1 LKAFR
6 RANVPLHPGTVATA
20 LRVVCERP
28 VDVMANVQV
37 RVAVAIQVGTGRAGA
52 PQVVGQA
59 RLPSNLDEA
68 PSALAVRHVLEQ
80 GKPAPAGDEQ
90 IGPAV
95 TVEVG
100 DSGAVRVE
108 PGEVFEAYLSGHVL
122 KLEAAQV
129 LEELAGVAPDLL
141 AVEVAAAGEENVE
154 QTIAIVVEQ
163 SDA

>member
-1 LKAFR
+1 
-6 RANVPLHPGTVATA
+6 
-20 LRVVCERP
+20 
-28 VDVMANVQV
+28 MANVQV

-163 SDA
+163 SAAAAQGLQDGVMLGFLAVAVGETEF